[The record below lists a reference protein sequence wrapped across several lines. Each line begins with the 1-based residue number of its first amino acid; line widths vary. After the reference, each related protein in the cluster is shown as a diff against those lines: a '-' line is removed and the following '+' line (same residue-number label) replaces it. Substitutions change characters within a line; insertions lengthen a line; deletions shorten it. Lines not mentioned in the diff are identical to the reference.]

1 LPDKLLK
8 IGFKSSFY
16 QYIGTIAVAFLGFTT
31 SVYLI
36 KGLSIEDY
44 GIYSFLFNLVI
55 LGQLITSLGL
65 PSIIQ
70 RYLPAYRNDSD
81 LYMQKRI
88 ISFSVFARLCAGI
101 IFVLILWVFR
111 NGVSV
116 IFKIP
121 AHQELFLTMTCIII
135 LFNIESQL
143 LGESVLT
150 AILEIK
156 FFNIAS
162 IFYAGLRFLFIFFC
176 IYNGY
181 GLAGV
186 MYSWLLVEIVL
197 CLSYFIKTH
206 SLVFSARGG
215 DNKAKPFPFR
225 RFFNFGGNLYLHN
238 LTYFFRDKA
247 GDIFL
252 LAYFLGPY
260 AVGLYSFA
268 FGIPLAL
275 TRLFP
280 GNVLKGVMTS
290 IVVNRYTA
298 VENKKELSYYFSFF
312 NKFIFFIT
320 VPIFLFVIVL
330 SDKVI
335 LHIFNPVYISSRSLF
350 IISMCFVMI
359 HQFLHPY
366 SAILIAMEKS
376 RLILYSSIIA
386 FLNLIG
392 DILLIPVY
400 GVLGA
405 ILATGFS
412 GIIFVA
418 YFYITMRRN
427 LCLVYPWRSFM
438 KWCINA
444 ALSAAAIFLL
454 RPFCNSAFSI
464 LSIMAFGILV
474 YMAFSY
480 LNKGFEDR
488 DRKIINESIGRALW
502 IF

>member
-1 LPDKLLK
+1 MPEKLLK
-8 IGFKSSFY
+8 LGFKSSFY
-16 QYIGTIAVAFLGFTT
+16 QYIGTIAVAFLGFVT
-31 SVYLI
+31 SIYLI
-36 KGLSIEDY
+36 KGLSVEDY
-44 GIYSFLFNLVI
+44 GVYSFLFNLVI
-55 LGQLITSLGL
+55 LAQLMTSLGL

-70 RYLPAYRNDSD
+70 RYLPSYRNSSD
-81 LYMQKRI
+81 LYMQKRL
-88 ISFSVFARLCAGI
+88 ISFSVLVRLCAGV
-101 IFVLILWVFR
+101 IFVAILWIFR
-111 NGVSV
+111 NGFSA

-121 AHQELFLTMTCIII
+121 IHQELFLSITCIII
-135 LFNIESQL
+135 LFSIESQL

-150 AILEIK
+150 AMLEIK
-156 FFNIAS
+156 FFNLAS
-162 IFYAGLRFLFIFFC
+162 ISYAGLRFLFIFYC
-176 IYNGY
+176 MHNGY

-186 MYSWLLVEIVL
+186 VYSWLLVEIIL
-197 CLSYFIKTH
+197 CLVYFIKTH
-206 SLVFSARGG
+206 SLIFSVTKG
-215 DNKAKPFPFR
+215 DNEAKQFPLR
-225 RFFNFGGNLYLHN
+225 KFFSFGGNLYLHN

-252 LAYFLGPY
+252 LAYFSGPY
-260 AVGLYSFA
+260 AVGLYSFT

-298 VENKKELSYYFSFF
+298 VENKKELSFYFSFF

-320 VPIFLFVIVL
+320 IPIFLFIIIL
-330 SDKVI
+330 SDKII
-335 LHIFNPVYISSRSLF
+335 LHVFNPAYIANRNLF
-350 IISMCFVMI
+350 VISMCFVMM

-376 RLILYSSIIA
+376 RLILYSSMIA
-386 FLNLIG
+386 FLNLAG

-412 GIIFVA
+412 GIVFVV
-418 YFYITMRRN
+418 YFYVTMRRN
-427 LCLVYPWRSFM
+427 LCLVYPWKSFI

-444 ALSAAAIFLL
+444 TLPAAAIFLL
-454 RPFCNSAFSI
+454 RPFCDSI
-464 LSIMAFGILV
+464 LSILLTMAFGVLV
-474 YMAFSY
+474 YMVFSC
-480 LNKGFEDR
+480 LNRGFESR
-488 DRKIINESIGRALW
+488 DRKVINESIGKALW